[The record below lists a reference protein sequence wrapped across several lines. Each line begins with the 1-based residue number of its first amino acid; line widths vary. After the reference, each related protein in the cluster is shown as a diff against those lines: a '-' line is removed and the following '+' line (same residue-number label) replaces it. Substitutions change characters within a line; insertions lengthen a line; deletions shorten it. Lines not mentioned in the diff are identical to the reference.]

1 MSAVNRFRSLLKGR
15 CPHCGYHFE
24 KEPGF
29 FVGAMYASYALTLA
43 ESFTVYLL
51 IRYFTT
57 APALLVLII
66 VSVVGPLPLINFRYS
81 RILWMYAFTRRGE
94 PLDRPRGSGSF

>member
-15 CPHCGYHFE
+15 CPPPCGYRFE

-29 FVGAMYASYALTLA
+29 SVGAMYASYALTLA
-43 ESFTVYLL
+43 ESLTVYLL

-66 VSVVGPLPLINFRYS
+66 VSVVGSLLADSHQFQVLQDSVDVRVHPKRE
-81 RILWMYAFTRRGE
+81 TT
-94 PLDRPRGSGSF
+94 

>member
-1 MSAVNRFRSLLKGR
+1 
-15 CPHCGYHFE
+15 
-24 KEPGF
+24 
-29 FVGAMYASYALTLA
+29 MYASYALTLA

-57 APALLVLII
+57 APALLVR
-66 VSVVGPLPLINFRYS
+66 VVGPLTLIDFRYS

>member
-1 MSAVNRFRSLLKGR
+1 
-15 CPHCGYHFE
+15 
-24 KEPGF
+24 
-29 FVGAMYASYALTLA
+29 MYASYALTLA
-43 ESFTVYLL
+43 ESLTVYLL

-66 VSVVGPLPLINFRYS
+66 VSVVGPLTLIDFRYS
-81 RILWMYAFTRRGE
+81 RILWMYAFTRRGK

>member
-15 CPHCGYHFE
+15 CPPCGYRFE

-29 FVGAMYASYALTLA
+29 SVGAMYASYALTLA

-66 VSVVGPLPLINFRYS
+66 VSVVGSLLADSHQFQVLQDSVDVRVHPKRE
-81 RILWMYAFTRRGE
+81 TT
-94 PLDRPRGSGSF
+94 

>member
-15 CPHCGYHFE
+15 CPPCGYRFE

-29 FVGAMYASYALTLA
+29 SVGAMYASYALTLA
-43 ESFTVYLL
+43 ESLTVYLL

-66 VSVVGPLPLINFRYS
+66 VSVVGSLLADSHQFQVLQDSVDVRVHPKRE
-81 RILWMYAFTRRGE
+81 TT
-94 PLDRPRGSGSF
+94 

>member
-1 MSAVNRFRSLLKGR
+1 
-15 CPHCGYHFE
+15 
-24 KEPGF
+24 
-29 FVGAMYASYALTLA
+29 MYVSCALTLA

-57 APALLVLII
+57 APTLLVLII

-94 PLDRPRGSGSF
+94 PLDRPGGSGSF

>member
-15 CPHCGYHFE
+15 CPPCGYRFE

-29 FVGAMYASYALTLA
+29 SVGAMYASYALTLA
-43 ESFTVYLL
+43 ESLTVYLL

-57 APALLVLII
+57 APALI
-66 VSVVGPLPLINFRYS
+66 VSVVGSLLADSHQFQVLQDSVDVRVHPKRE
-81 RILWMYAFTRRGE
+81 TT
-94 PLDRPRGSGSF
+94 

>member
-1 MSAVNRFRSLLKGR
+1 
-15 CPHCGYHFE
+15 
-24 KEPGF
+24 
-29 FVGAMYASYALTLA
+29 MYASYALTLA
-43 ESFTVYLL
+43 ESLTVYLL

-66 VSVVGPLPLINFRYS
+66 VSVVGPLTLINFRYS
-81 RILWMYAFTRRGE
+81 RILWMYAFTRRGK

>member
-1 MSAVNRFRSLLKGR
+1 MSVVNRFRSLLKGR
-15 CPHCGYHFE
+15 CPPCGYRFE

-29 FVGAMYASYALTLA
+29 SVGAMYASYALTLA
-43 ESFTVYLL
+43 ESLTVYLL

-66 VSVVGPLPLINFRYS
+66 VSVVGSLLADSHQFQVLQDSVDVRVHPKRE
-81 RILWMYAFTRRGE
+81 TT
-94 PLDRPRGSGSF
+94 